1 MELRFHAAFLFWMRW
16 FFIFT
21 LCGFCLCPVLAAPH
35 ARAKRSTQTAVVKAV
50 PLPPGKI
57 RGQVAYIQGRDV
69 WCVDPRTRQKHLL
82 FKDLF
87 YPAKASLTPNGV
99 TFHFDSTSIAWSP
112 DRSLIAYVY
121 IGSESSSGQIWV
133 MRWDGKEKRL
143 LAQGEACFAPQWSPD
158 GKSIAFVRR
167 GTSRSFG
174 DGSISFGIVDVNG
187 KAVAL
192 PAAKTADVGSTD
204 YASIYNPRWS
214 KDSKRVLLDYSP
226 NGSDY
231 IGEGPPLKHKV
242 LSLDTLTYSDFQGD
256 EREEFV
262 FPDTSPDGQEY
273 IEQNVWQRVRLNGHA
288 AIGSIWN
295 NQGGL
300 NATRFIYGH
309 TEGEFVFSDDW
320 TQSFEDAK
328 GRFQTRF
335 SHDIWFLSPSVRV
348 SQSDAPFRRIV
359 QNAELV
365 DWL

>member
-1 MELRFHAAFLFWMRW
+1 MRW

-50 PLPPGKI
+50 PLPPEKI

-112 DRSLIAYVY
+112 DRSLIAYEYVE
-121 IGSESSSGQIWV
+121 SESSSGQIWV

-143 LAQGEACFAPQWSPD
+143 LAQGEACFAPQWSPN
-158 GKSIAFVRR
+158 GKSIAFVRK

-187 KAVAL
+187 EAVAL
-192 PAAKTADVGSTD
+192 PAAKTADAGSTD

-226 NGSDY
+226 NASDY
-231 IGEGPPLKHKV
+231 IGEGPPLKSKV
-242 LSLDTLTYSDFQGD
+242 LSLQTLTYSDLSDDHKADFLPQPELRD
-256 EREEFV
+256 EPNKEKTVFLRNLGLSVKRYTSSTHGEE
-262 FPDTSPDGQEY
+262 
-273 IEQNVWQRVRLNGHA
+273 A
-288 AIGSIWN
+288 
-295 NQGGL
+295 
-300 NATRFIYGH
+300 
-309 TEGEFVFSDDW
+309 VFSADW
-320 TQSFEDAK
+320 TRGFTDK
-328 GRFQTRF
+328 DDRFQTDF
-335 SHDIWFLSPSVRV
+335 SRDIWFWFLVP
-348 SQSDAPFRRIV
+348 QFAPWKGYSFRRLI